1 MNRLHQN
8 EIFKAFTFNE
18 IRPHPK
24 DNCVMDIKFF
34 KDLTVQLFSKQYYK
48 IVKLKTTK
56 INYYFDFEDFYL
68 LMYLIFQH
76 GKGNVDQISEN
87 RFFLKKVRNSFSVK
101 YQKSELNIK
110 FTVVN
115 ARKIL
120 VECHK
125 FFYGF
130 ILWKCEK
137 YSIYQPRRA
146 VEMFLTD
153 LKQNLPNLHLK
164 LRNTKCLS
172 SSFCEIFNFI
182 NSNKNTFL
190 YESFHYFE
198 DTPLMKYLIIYFSIC
213 RWKLHVQTAFK
224 LK

>member
-1 MNRLHQN
+1 MNRLHQD
-8 EIFKAFTFNE
+8 EIFNAFTVGQK
-18 IRPHPK
+18 RPHPK
-24 DNCVMDIKFF
+24 ENFVMEFKFLKDI
-34 KDLTVQLFSKQYYK
+34 TVQLFSKQYYK
-48 IVKLKTTK
+48 IVKLKTPN

-68 LMYLIFQH
+68 LMYSIFQY
-76 GKGNVDQISEN
+76 GKVNVDQISEN
-87 RFFLKKVRNSFSVK
+87 RFSIKKVRNSFSVK
-101 YQKSELNIK
+101 YQKSILNIK

-137 YSIYQPRRA
+137 YSIFQPRRA
-146 VEMFLTD
+146 VEMFFTD
-153 LKQNLPNLHLK
+153 LKQYLPNLYLE
-164 LRNTKCLS
+164 LRNTKLVS
-172 SSFCEIFNFI
+172 ISFSEILYFI

-190 YESFHYFE
+190 YESLHYFE
-198 DTPLMKYLIIYFSIC
+198 NTPLVKYLIIYFSIC
-213 RWKLHVQTAFK
+213 RWKPHVQTAFK